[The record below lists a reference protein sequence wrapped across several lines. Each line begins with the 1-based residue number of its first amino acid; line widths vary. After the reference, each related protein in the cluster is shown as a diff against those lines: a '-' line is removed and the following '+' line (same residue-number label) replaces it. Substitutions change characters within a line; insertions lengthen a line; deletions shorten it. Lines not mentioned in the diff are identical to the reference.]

1 MSSAVVS
8 TSAALGRLFVF
19 DGEAVPDVRSLSSA
33 NSQEHAEVVAE
44 ESPIARLQSTINN
57 QKSKIPPTRVTP
69 ASRLDIRPAPEMV
82 SSGIPA
88 LDSLTGG
95 LPRGCLTEICGPA
108 SSGRTTLLLAALAA
122 ATQRGEFCAVV
133 DASDALD
140 PHSAAA
146 SGVGLDR
153 LLWVRCDE
161 SSPQIERSPRRHRDT
176 ETNSLK
182 NQIRSRNENQ
192 TEHRLEQVLRATD
205 LLLESGGFGMIVLD
219 LGDLPPQAARR
230 IPLTTWFRF
239 RRAVENKPTILLA
252 IEHHPIA
259 GSCSSL
265 LLRLGASDQERTERK
280 QSEFSLKTV
289 QSERSDSSR
298 EAAAGESPARQCRV
312 AAEKTNES
320 RRDGTIYP
328 TCPPP
333 QIVHP
338 PHTQLFTG
346 LDITAE
352 LIRSRLDRKPARS
365 VMFETK
371 TAWAG

>member
-8 TSAALGRLFVF
+8 TSAALGRPFVF
-19 DGEAVPDVRSLSSA
+19 DAKAVPGVSLPSEPTEGRPPQRVRPGLSGA
-33 NSQEHAEVVAE
+33 TAD
-44 ESPIARLQSTINN
+44 PRLAH
-57 QKSKIPPTRVTP
+57 VTP
-69 ASRLDIRPAPEMV
+69 ASQLDIRPAPEMV

-88 LDSLTGG
+88 IDALTGG

-108 SSGRTTLLLAALAA
+108 SSGRTTLLLAALSA
-122 ATQRGEFCAVV
+122 ATRRGEFCAVV

-140 PHSAAA
+140 PDSAVAA
-146 SGVGLDR
+146 GVELDQ
-153 LLWVRCDE
+153 LLWVRCGE
-161 SSPQIERSPRRHRDT
+161 SSPQRERSPQRHRNT

-205 LLLESGGFGMIVLD
+205 LLLESGGFGLIVLD
-219 LGDLPPQAARR
+219 LGDLPQQAARR

-265 LLRLGASDQERTERK
+265 LLQLGDPS
-280 QSEFSLKTV
+280 
-289 QSERSDSSR
+289 
-298 EAAAGESPARQCRV
+298 AADPDNIG
-312 AAEKTNES
+312 
-320 RRDGTIYP
+320 P
-328 TCPPP
+328 T
-333 QIVHP
+333 HA
-338 PHTQLFTG
+338 QLLTG

-365 VMFETK
+365 VMFEAK